1 LQRRSVSDAQR
12 ESRSAYR
19 LLWELLKELLVLLV
33 LLVLRM
39 NSPALQLQARPFG
52 RARCSGTA

>member
-1 LQRRSVSDAQR
+1 
-12 ESRSAYR
+12 

>member
-1 LQRRSVSDAQR
+1 
-12 ESRSAYR
+12 
-19 LLWELLKELLVLLV
+19 LLWELLKELLV